1 MLKLIFLS
9 LGERGSLKGC
19 SSVHSSAI
27 GFSSTIGFSSA
38 IGFNSTIGFNLHFA
52 RSHKFITE
60 NALYLKFL

>member
-27 GFSSTIGFSSA
+27 GF
-38 IGFNSTIGFNLHFA
+38 NSTIGFNLRFA
-52 RSHKFITE
+52 RSHKFIVE